1 MWVMWMASK
10 EAKLEQI
17 CMYFP
22 HTEVAVLTEGS
33 WWLARLER
41 RWGLE
46 DIQESHGKHFIAPCE
61 SQCLDLS
68 PRAHLA
74 PVREAAMTKSRLP
87 GKAAKSLTL
96 FPNPSFPLRHNR
108 GVPRRGIPRSPPHT
122 MVHFRPLEPQTWQTQ
137 RKRKA
142 LKGKWNWQIFNIQ
155 KWSQGIIPKCP

>member
-1 MWVMWMASK
+1 MASK

-96 FPNPSFPLRHNR
+96 VPNPSFPLRHNR
-108 GVPRRGIPRSPPHT
+108 GVPSRGIPQEAATHHGSLQAP
-122 MVHFRPLEPQTWQTQ
+122 
-137 RKRKA
+137 
-142 LKGKWNWQIFNIQ
+142 
-155 KWSQGIIPKCP
+155 